1 MNVSLSSWLVIV
13 LALLAANLPF
23 INERLFAI
31 VPLKSGASKPVWVR
45 LIELL
50 VWYAIVGG
58 IAYLLE
64 SRIGNTFSQTW
75 EFYAV
80 TGCLFLVFA
89 FPGYVHRYLRKR
101 LA

>member
-1 MNVSLSSWLVIV
+1 MNVSSSSLIVIL

-23 INERLFAI
+23 VNERLLAVI
-31 VPLKSGASKPVWVR
+31 PLKSGFSKPAWTR
-45 LIELL
+45 LIEIL
-50 VWYAIVGG
+50 VWYFIVGG

-64 SRIGNTFSQTW
+64 SRIGNTFSQDW

-89 FPGYVHRYLRKR
+89 FPGYVHRYLRKNR
-101 LA
+101 R

>member
-23 INERLFAI
+23 INERLFAFI
-31 VPLKSGASKPVWVR
+31 PLKAGASKPVWVR
-45 LIELL
+45 LIELF
-50 VWYAIVGG
+50 VWYVIVGG

-64 SRIGNTFSQTW
+64 SGMGNTFTQTW

-89 FPGYVHRYLRKR
+89 FPGYVHRYLRKKH
-101 LA
+101 A

>member
-1 MNVSLSSWLVIV
+1 MNVSASSWVVIL

-23 INERLFAI
+23 VNERLMAI
-31 VPLKSGASKPVWVR
+31 IPFKAGVPKPAWAR
-45 LIELL
+45 LIELF
-50 VWYAIVGG
+50 VWYFVVGG

-64 SRIGNTFSQTW
+64 SRIGNTFSQDW

-89 FPGYVHRYLRKR
+89 FPGYVHRYLRKKR
-101 LA
+101 K